1 MKIRSLYCLV
11 AFFALSACKK
21 ADDAASDAGPA
32 GKTATSPGSSAKIKI
47 MEDEAQKALA
57 AKDYETVTA
66 DIYKLTQEKTLS
78 QSEADKLKNL
88 NANLL
93 NAAQADDK
101 AMEAYRNMSRAL
113 RGR

>member
-1 MKIRSLYCLV
+1 MKIRSIYCLM
-11 AFFALSACKK
+11 ALIALSACKK
-21 ADDAASDAGPA
+21 SDDAVSDAGSA
-32 GKTATSPGSSAKIKI
+32 GQAATSPGSSAQVKV

-57 AKDYETVTA
+57 AKDYETATA

-78 QSEADKLKNL
+78 QSEADKLKSL

-93 NAAQADDK
+93 NAAQADPK
-101 AMEAYRNMSRAL
+101 AMEAYRNMSRTL